1 MPLTSNSTAALFSR
15 DPPKV
20 AHTPKTVAHEKHP
33 TNILH
38 EEKHVHGIVLV
49 LPKPNI
55 AFKTNE

>member
-1 MPLTSNSTAALFSR
+1 MLSGWTVCR

-20 AHTPKTVAHEKHP
+20 AHTSKTAVSKKHP
-33 TNILH
+33 INILH

-55 AFKTNE
+55 AFKTIK